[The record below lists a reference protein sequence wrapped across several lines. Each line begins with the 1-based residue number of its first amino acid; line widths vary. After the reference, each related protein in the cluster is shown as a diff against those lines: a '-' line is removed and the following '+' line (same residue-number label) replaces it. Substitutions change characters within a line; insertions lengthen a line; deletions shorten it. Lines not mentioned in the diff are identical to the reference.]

1 MGPDCML
8 DDIRHT
14 GNQLI
19 TEGMSVIIVDAL
31 EIVHIYHDNGNIGA
45 SRYFL
50 LGILL
55 NCSLI

>member
-1 MGPDCML
+1 ML